1 MQTSVKDSGKT
12 EVFIDISRLLR
23 RALRGRLPTGVDR
36 VCLAYVGRCG
46 EHAQA
51 VLLMGRVRRVL
62 AYCESQALFALL
74 LAPPP
79 DLAFRMARVM
89 ASACMPP
96 WPAQQVGGKL
106 GFYLGH
112 SGVEGPGF
120 AQWLVATGQKPV
132 YFVHDLIPITHP
144 EYCRAGEQAL
154 HVRRMQTMLRTGAAL
169 IGNSQFTL
177 DVMADF
183 ARSQGLPMPPAVV
196 AKLAPAPLP
205 TGAHAQ
211 QMGRP
216 LSQPYFVMLGTI
228 EPRKNHLMLL
238 KVWRELVQRLGD
250 ACPHLVVIGQRGWEC
265 ENVLDMLERCEAIR
279 PFVHE
284 VAACP
289 DAELAAYLQHAQALL
304 FPSFVE
310 GYGMPLVEAL
320 MLGTPVV
327 ASNISVFREIAGDV
341 PDFLNPVDGLG
352 WGQAVLDYTETAGA
366 RRAAQLQRL
375 QGFSVPTWEQHFA
388 QVDYLLGQLA

>member
-1 MQTSVKDSGKT
+1 MKA

-36 VCLAYVGRCG
+36 VCLAYVARWG
-46 EHAQA
+46 ERAQA
-51 VLLMGRVRRVL
+51 VLLMGNWRRVL
-62 AYCESQALFALL
+62 AYRESQALFALL

-79 DLAFRMARVM
+79 ELAFRMAHVLAR
-89 ASACMPP
+89 AFLPP
-96 WPAQQVGGKL
+96 WPAQKTAGKL

-112 SGVEGPGF
+112 SGVEGRGF
-120 AQWLVATGQKPV
+120 AQWLGATGQKPI
-132 YFVHDLIPITHP
+132 YFVHDLIPIRNP

-154 HVRRMQTMLRTGAAL
+154 HVRRMQTMLQTGAAV

-177 DVMADF
+177 DAMADF
-183 ARSQGLPMPPAVV
+183 ARCRVLPMPPAVV
-196 AKLAPAPLP
+196 ARLAPAPLLLGEFGQ
-205 TGAHAQ
+205 TA
-211 QMGRP
+211 P
-216 LSQPYFVMLGTI
+216 LSQPYFVVLGTI
-228 EPRKNHLMLL
+228 EPRKNHLLL
-238 KVWRELVQRLGD
+238 LNVWRELVQRLGN

-265 ENVLDMLERCEAIR
+265 ENVLDMLERCEVIR

-289 DAELAAYLQHAQALL
+289 DAELARYLRHTQALL

-327 ASNISVFREIAGDV
+327 ASNLSVFREIAGDI
-341 PDFLNPVDGLG
+341 PDFLNPVDGIG

-366 RRAAQLQRL
+366 RRTAQLQRL
-375 QGFSVPTWEQHFA
+375 QGYSVPTWEQHFA
-388 QVDYLLGQLA
+388 QVDCMLEQFA

>member
-1 MQTSVKDSGKT
+1 MRT

-36 VCLAYVGRCG
+36 VCLAYVARWGAR
-46 EHAQA
+46 AQA
-51 VLLMGRVRRVL
+51 VLLMGRWRRVL
-62 AYCESQALFALL
+62 AYAESQALFALL
-74 LAPPP
+74 LAPPSE
-79 DLAFRMARVM
+79 LAFRIARVM
-89 ASACMPP
+89 ASACLPP
-96 WPAQQVGGKL
+96 WPAQQADGKL

-112 SGVEGPGF
+112 SGVEGRGF
-120 AQWLVATGQKPV
+120 TQWLAATGQKPV

-154 HVRRMQTMLRTGAAL
+154 HIRRMQTMLQTGAAV
-169 IGNSQFTL
+169 IGNSQYTL

-183 ARSQGLPMPPAVV
+183 AHGQGLRMPPAVV
-196 AKLAPAPLP
+196 ARLAPAPLP
-205 TGAHAQ
+205 ESAHAQ
-211 QMGRP
+211 QTARP
-216 LSQPYFVMLGTI
+216 LNQPYFVVLGTI
-228 EPRKNHLMLL
+228 EPRKNHLLL
-238 KVWRELVQRLGD
+238 LNVWRELVQRLGD

-265 ENVLDMLERCEAIR
+265 ENVLDMLERCEVIR

-289 DAELAAYLQHAQALL
+289 DAELARYLQHAQALL

-327 ASNISVFREIAGDV
+327 ASNLSVFREIAGDV

-375 QGFSVPTWEQHFA
+375 QGFSVQTWDQHFA
-388 QVDYLLGQLA
+388 QVDCMLEQLA

>member
-1 MQTSVKDSGKT
+1 VKA

-36 VCLAYVGRCG
+36 VCLAYVARCG

-62 AYCESQALFALL
+62 AYRESQALFALL

-79 DLAFRMARVM
+79 DLTFLAFRMARIM
-89 ASACMPP
+89 ASACLPP
-96 WPAQQVGGKL
+96 WPAQRAAGKL

-112 SGVEGPGF
+112 SGVEGRGF

-154 HVRRMQTMLRTGAAL
+154 HVRRMQTMLQTGAAV

-183 ARSQGLPMPPAVV
+183 ARGRGLPMPPAVV

-205 TGAHAQ
+205 ASVLAHTAS
-211 QMGRP
+211 P
-216 LSQPYFVMLGTI
+216 LSQPYFVVLGTI

-238 KVWRELVQRLGD
+238 NVWRELVQRLGD

-265 ENVLDMLERCEAIR
+265 ENVLDMLERCQAIR

-284 VAACP
+284 VAACL
-289 DAELAAYLQHAQALL
+289 DAELARYLQHAQALL

-327 ASNISVFREIAGDV
+327 ASNLSVFREIAGDV
-341 PDFLNPVDGLG
+341 PDFLNPVDGMG

-366 RRAAQLQRL
+366 RRTAQLQRL